1 MDLQLLVLA
10 LDLSHSA
17 LQSGDL
23 FFQLLD
29 DGLSLCQV
37 DYLVSLCLG
46 LLLVLDQ
53 SLPQVTDLAL
63 VELGEVRVRLTDL
76 LHLAVEGVDV
86 PDLGALQEEVGLMQV
101 RDLLVSL
108 L

>member
-10 LDLSHSA
+10 LDLSNSA

-23 FFQLLD
+23 LFQLLD
-29 DGLSLCQV
+29 DGLPLCQV

-53 SLPQVTDLAL
+53 SLPQVRDLPF

-76 LHLAVEGVDV
+76 LHLAMEGIDV
-86 PDLGALQEEVGLMQV
+86 PDLGAFQE
-101 RDLLVSL
+101 
-108 L
+108 